1 MWGPSRGPRSINFG
15 PVRLIWGVLVAA
27 LLLSSFAAVE
37 VIIITVFAA
46 LLLNSFAAVAVII
59 VAVAVM
65 LRMAMREINVRK
77 RFEVR

>member
-1 MWGPSRGPRSINFG
+1 M
-15 PVRLIWGVLVAA
+15 
-27 LLLSSFAAVE
+27 SSFAAVE